1 DALQKDANG
10 VECGYFF
17 SKEPLDDI
25 NNTLATL
32 CTSVEKWL
40 KIHTY
45 DALYEAIEAFYGE
58 LRAYVSTA
66 ELYDKGFVTYLT
78 VQGSEISLKQLCLDP
93 SAQLEACNSGAQAV
107 IMFSATLTP
116 PAYFAQSLGG
126 GKQAVS
132 VNFPSPFPHE
142 NLCVAV
148 AEGISTKYE
157 DRDKS
162 VKKTA
167 SYIAASVCGKVGN
180 YMVYFP
186 SYSYMEKVAKAF
198 CNRYPDVPVMLQKRG
213 MTQEQKEQFLDA
225 FKAEN
230 QSMLIG
236 FCVLGGSFS
245 EGVDLPGAR
254 LIGSIIVGVGI
265 PGLSDERNIIRD
277 YYADQNGMGY
287 EYAYVYPGM
296 NHVLQAA
303 GRVIRTDTDRG
314 IVVLLDQR
322 YAEPRYT
329 ELFPPHWEDVRFA
342 SDAQSL
348 AKIIME
354 FWKCK

>member
-1 DALQKDANG
+1 LQKDANG
-10 VECGYFF
+10 EECGYYY

-25 NNTLATL
+25 NTTLGTLAAAI
-32 CTSVEKWL
+32 EKWL

-45 DALYEAIEAFYGE
+45 DAMYDAIEAFYGD
-58 LRAYVSTA
+58 LRAYVATTD
-66 ELYDKGFVTYLT
+66 LYDSGFVTYLT
-78 VQGSEISLKQLCLDP
+78 VQGSVVTLKQICLDP
-93 SAQLEACNSGAQAV
+93 SQQLDMCNAGAEAV

-116 PAYFAQSLGG
+116 PSYFAHTLGG

-132 VNFPSPFPHE
+132 VNFPSPFPRE

-148 AEGISTKYE
+148 AEGISTRYE
-157 DRDKS
+157 DRDRS
-162 VKKTA
+162 IKKTA
-167 SYIAASVCGKVGN
+167 SYIAAAVCGKVGN

-186 SYSYMEKVAKAF
+186 SYAYMEKVANAF
-198 CNRYPDVPVMLQKRG
+198 CAKYPGVPVLLQKRG
-213 MTQEQKEQFLDA
+213 MTQEQKQQFLDA
-225 FKAEN
+225 FSADN
-230 QSMLIG
+230 PGMLIG

-245 EGVDLPGAR
+245 EGVDLPGGR

-329 ELFPPHWEDVRFA
+329 ELFPPHWEDVKFA

-348 AKIIME
+348 AKIIAQ
-354 FWKCK
+354 FWKMMQ